1 MHHHRQNAL
10 NKKGTQAVNSSLSEA
25 NCLILTTDLFFI
37 GRIYLKDLLI
47 KLNNTATKYGATYA
61 ETRAQQLTET
71 MLNLKEER
79 VEAAKQGIESG
90 VAIRVLVDGAWGFAS
105 VGTMDP
111 LILET
116 AVSHACKMA
125 KLASTRL
132 KTPIKLAATKTVE
145 DHVVTKPK
153 KNPADVAMEDKIK
166 TALAIN
172 RISLACDARIK
183 SCSVDYM
190 DLIGKSTFANSE
202 GTYIEQD
209 KLYVWARLTAS
220 AESGGVFT
228 FSREE
233 IGSTFGYELFDDQ
246 PPEDLGN
253 KVAKRAIEQ
262 IDAKAPKGGRSPV
275 VLGPNVVGVFVH
287 EAFGHLAE
295 ADLALSGGLL
305 TNNMGK
311 KIGSDLVTFYDDGTL
326 EGSFGAFRYD
336 DEGIA
341 SHRTLLIENGIV
353 KGLMHNRETA
363 AKFSAEPTGNARAE
377 DFRVEP
383 IIRMR
388 CTYMAPRD
396 QEFEELFEGIKN
408 GYYFKSFRGGQA
420 SLDGTFQVG
429 IQEGYEIRN
438 GEVGAPVRNAS
449 ISGNTLETLHKVDA
463 VGKDFMIDPG
473 RCGKGQTAFICDGG
487 PHIRV
492 SEVIVG
498 GSA

>member
-1 MHHHRQNAL
+1 LKDVLVKITDA
-10 NKKGTQAVNSSLSEA
+10 AVARFGAQYAEARAQHLTKTSLSV
-25 NCLILTTDLFFI
+25 
-37 GRIYLKDLLI
+37 
-47 KLNNTATKYGATYA
+47 
-61 ETRAQQLTET
+61 
-71 MLNLKEER
+71 KELR

-105 VGTMDP
+105 VGSTDP
-111 LILET
+111 DTLET
-116 AVSHACKMA
+116 AASDACKMA

-132 KTPIKLAATKTVE
+132 KTPIKLAPAKAIQ
-145 DHVVTKPK
+145 DHVQANPK
-153 KNPADVAMEDKIK
+153 VNPSCVAVEDKIQTVMAMNK
-166 TALAIN
+166 T
-172 RISLACDARIK
+172 SLDFDGRIK
-183 SCSVDYM
+183 SCGVDYM
-190 DLIGKSTFANSE
+190 DLNGSTLFVNSE
-202 GTYIEQD
+202 GSQIEQD
-209 KLYVWARLTAS
+209 KLYLWARLTAS

-233 IGSTFGYELFDDQ
+233 IGSTHGWELFSEK
-246 PPEDLGN
+246 PPEELG
-253 KVAKRAIEQ
+253 KAVAQRAIMQ
-262 IDAKAPKGGRSPV
+262 LDAKTPKGGKAPV

-305 TNNMGK
+305 ASNMGK
-311 KIGSDLVTFYDDGTL
+311 KIGSDLVTFYDDGTID
-326 EGSFGAFRYD
+326 GSFGAFRYD
-336 DEGIA
+336 DEGVE
-341 SHRTLLIENGIV
+341 SHKTLLIKDGIV
-353 KGLMHNRETA
+353 AGLMHNRETA
-363 AKFSAEPTGNARAE
+363 QKFNAKPTGNARAE

-396 QEFEELFEGIKN
+396 SQFEELLEGVKE

-429 IQEGYEIRN
+429 IQEGYEIKN
-438 GEVGAPVRNAS
+438 GELGAPVRNAS
-449 ISGNTLETLHKVDA
+449 ISGNTLETLHHVDA
-463 VGKDFMIDPG
+463 VGKDFGLDPG